1 MTSDRIPIK
10 NLKLKC
16 EPTLVP
22 HTMIW
27 GGKVSELFR
36 ETVWRGCQELCLEAD
51 PIMACI
57 AFETGKTFSP
67 NVKNLAGSGATGLI
81 QFMPDTAL
89 FLGTSIEELEKM
101 TAEAQLEYVFKHFK
115 PYANRLVTIDDY
127 YMTILMP
134 SKIGK
139 PLDDVLFRQDYLN
152 RANLKAYVQNKGLD
166 KNFDGKITKAEA
178 AYPVR
183 ECFEAG
189 KRWIK

>member
-1 MTSDRIPIK
+1 MTDKIPLK
-10 NLKLKC
+10 DLKLKC
-16 EPTLVP
+16 EPVLIP

-27 GGKVSELFR
+27 GGKVSPEFR
-36 ETVWRGCQELCLEAD
+36 EAMWSGCRELCLEPD

-67 NVKNLAGSGATGLI
+67 NVKNIAGSGATGLI
-81 QFMPDTAL
+81 QFMPDTAR
-89 FLGTSIEELEKM
+89 FLGTSIEELEHM
-101 TAEAQLEYVFKHFK
+101 TAEQQLVYVFKHFK
-115 PYANRLVTIDDY
+115 PYADRLVLIEDY

-139 PLDDVLFRQDYLN
+139 PLDDVLFRQDYYN
-152 RANLKAYVQNKGLD
+152 RKNLKAYIQNKGLD